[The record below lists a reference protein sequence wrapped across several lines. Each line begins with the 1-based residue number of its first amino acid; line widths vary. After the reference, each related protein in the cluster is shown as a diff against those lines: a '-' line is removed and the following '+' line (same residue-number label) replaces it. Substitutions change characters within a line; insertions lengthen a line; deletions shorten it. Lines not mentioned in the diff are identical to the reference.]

1 MQFDQLKR
9 REFMALLGGA
19 AAWPLAAR
27 AQQGE
32 RVRRIGVLIA
42 STADDPE
49 AQARIAALAEAL
61 SQLGWIDGRNVRIDV
76 RWATTNAD
84 GRSNVEITDTLRA
97 TSSPASDDKRSY

>member
-1 MQFDQLKR
+1 MASHIGR
-9 REFMALLGGA
+9 RRFLATLGGA
-19 AAWPLAAR
+19 TAWPLAAR

-49 AQARIAALAEAL
+49 AQARIAAFAGAL

-76 RWATTNAD
+76 K
-84 GRSNVEITDTLRA
+84 E
-97 TSSPASDDKRSY
+97 